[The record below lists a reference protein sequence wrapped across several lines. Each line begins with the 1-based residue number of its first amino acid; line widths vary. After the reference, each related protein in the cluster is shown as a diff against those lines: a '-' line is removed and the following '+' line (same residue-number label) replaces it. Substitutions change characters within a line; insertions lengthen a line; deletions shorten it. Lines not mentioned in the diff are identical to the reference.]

1 MADLSLENMKERY
14 QVHQL
19 PVREIFADPDFN
31 CRGSFSALSVVDIA
45 DDIKKNGL
53 HAPIIVRTFKVP
65 NDKGHKYI
73 IVAGHRRFKAHQVN
87 EAETIPCFIRDD
99 LNDLEARFINLAE
112 NIKRSDLNIMDEATA
127 LGRFI
132 DLGMTQ
138 QEIADKLSSTRGWV
152 QVRCMLMQ
160 LPKEFQEEARLGNIN
175 QTVIR
180 DLYTIRK
187 NGGSIDDMV
196 QLVHKYKGAKGTPNG
211 KKMTIRVAKKDAK
224 RQRHVSEV
232 LELQTMIRDTF
243 GNGLATRAL
252 AWTIGE
258 ISDYDM
264 LLSMEHFAKNNNIAF
279 TIPESECISTTSQ
292 LVGDHDSEEK

>member
-14 QVHQL
+14 QVHQI
-19 PVREIFADPDFN
+19 PVKEIFADPDFN

-53 HAPIIVRTFKVP
+53 HAPIIVRTLKEP
-65 NDKGHKYI
+65 KDGKKYI

-99 LNDLEARFINLAE
+99 LSDVEARFINLAE
-112 NIKRSDLNIMDEATA
+112 NIKRADLNIMDETNA
-127 LGRFI
+127 LGKFI

-152 QVRCMLMQ
+152 QVRCMLLQ

-175 QTVIR
+175 QTMIR

-196 QLVHKYKGAKGTPNG
+196 QLVHKYKGTKGTANG

-232 LELQTMIRDTF
+232 LELQTLIRETF

-264 LLSMEHFAKNNNIAF
+264 LLTVEHVAKENNIKF
-279 TIPESECISTTSQ
+279 VMPESQCISTTSQ
-292 LVGDHDSEEK
+292 LVGDNSDSEQ